1 MANEFIIKNGFHS
14 NGNSEITGSVEIYK
28 SGSTV
33 FNIEGSQGT
42 LFSVTDE
49 LSGSLFSVNDISGIP
64 IFEVFSDDTVKI
76 GTYNAEAIIVSGSS
90 AVVTG
95 SFTGSFT
102 GDGVSLTNIS
112 GSSLYDNVRTVAFE
126 LGVSST
132 EAITAGAKGRKTIPY
147 LGTIVGYKVV
157 ADASTSTVLDIWKTN
172 AAIPTNSN
180 SIVASAKP
188 TLSSAELVYST
199 TLTGWTTAVAPGD
212 IFILEVESNDNANYI
227 ALELD
232 ILLT

>member
-14 NGNSEITGSVEIYK
+14 NGNSEITGS
-28 SGSTV
+28 
-33 FNIEGSQGT
+33 FN
-42 LFSVTDE
+42 
-49 LSGSLFSVNDISGIP
+49 
-64 IFEVFSDDTVKI
+64 
-76 GTYNAEAIIVSGSS
+76 
-90 AVVTG
+90 VTG
-95 SFTGSFT
+95 SIVASGPITGSFFTGSFV
-102 GDGVSLTNIS
+102 GDGVALTNIS

-132 EAITAGAKGRKTIPY
+132 EAITTGAKGRKTIPY
-147 LGTIVGYKVV
+147 LGTIVGYKIV

-212 IFILEVESNDNANYI
+212 IFILEVESNDNAKYI

>member
-1 MANEFIIKNGFHS
+1 MPAWK
-14 NGNSEITGSVEIYK
+14 K
-28 SGSTV
+28 
-33 FNIEGSQGT
+33 
-42 LFSVTDE
+42 L
-49 LSGSLFSVNDISGIP
+49 
-64 IFEVFSDDTVKI
+64 
-76 GTYNAEAIIVSGSS
+76 IVSGSDATLNKLNVTTS
-90 AVVTG
+90 VTG
-95 SFTGSFT
+95 SAFTGSFV
-102 GDGVSLTNIS
+102 GDGAALTNIS

-132 EAITAGAKGRKTIPY
+132 SAITTGAKGRKTVPY

-157 ADASTSTVLDIWKTN
+157 SDQSTSTVLDIWKAN

>member
-14 NGNSEITGSVEIYK
+14 NGNSEITGS
-28 SGSTV
+28 
-33 FNIEGSQGT
+33 FN
-42 LFSVTDE
+42 
-49 LSGSLFSVNDISGIP
+49 
-64 IFEVFSDDTVKI
+64 
-76 GTYNAEAIIVSGSS
+76 
-90 AVVTG
+90 VTG
-95 SFTGSFT
+95 SIVASGPITGSFFTGSFV

-126 LGVSST
+126 LGISST
-132 EAITAGAKGRKTIPY
+132 EAITTGAKGRKTVPY
-147 LGTIVGYKVV
+147 LGAIIGYKVV
-157 ADASTSTVLDIWKTN
+157 SDLSTSTVLDIWKTN

-188 TLSSAELVYST
+188 TLSSAEYVSSG

-212 IFILEVESNDNANYI
+212 IFILEVESNNNAKYI